1 MLSWASWY
9 TLIISGLGRLRQE
22 DQEFRASLGCIV
34 RPCVKKKNLGR
45 KEGKKEEQMKEGEQ
59 EEGREGGNY

>member
-1 MLSWASWY
+1 
-9 TLIISGLGRLRQE
+9 
-22 DQEFRASLGCIV
+22 V